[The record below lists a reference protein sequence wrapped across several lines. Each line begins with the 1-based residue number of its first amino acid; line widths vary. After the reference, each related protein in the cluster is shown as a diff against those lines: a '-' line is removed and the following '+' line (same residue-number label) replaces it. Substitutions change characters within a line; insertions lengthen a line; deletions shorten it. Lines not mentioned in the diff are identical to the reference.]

1 MNVMQREKSTQELID
16 NLESIMKITYPL
28 AAAGDQ
34 LHAKINSLTHGSLK
48 LIKLLEAD
56 GD

>member
-1 MNVMQREKSTQELID
+1 MTPTLREKSIQELID

-28 AAAGDQ
+28 ASTGDQ

-48 LIKLLEAD
+48 LIKSLEVD
-56 GD
+56 SD